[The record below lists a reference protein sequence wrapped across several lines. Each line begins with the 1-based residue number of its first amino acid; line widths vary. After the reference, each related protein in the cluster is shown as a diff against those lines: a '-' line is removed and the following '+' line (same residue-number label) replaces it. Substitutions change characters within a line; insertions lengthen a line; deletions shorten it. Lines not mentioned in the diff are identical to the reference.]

1 MERRSAD
8 RPERL
13 FLTRVS
19 FGTCD
24 RSLYSDGMRFG
35 FTLAVVGFVSAAIL
49 DAEPQ
54 RGAKPTRRTTTAVTC
69 SSDLG
74 RGAKS
79 ARQFCDVLI
88 SKAGAESVV
97 MAIPPHS
104 GTATLKFDLHN
115 RFVVPLGRSDPG
127 ATFTRNS
134 AIVAVLRSTG
144 EQISRAAVAGEFRTV
159 QDLFDRISGAG
170 PGGVKAVAPGP
181 AEPYEVTIP
190 TTVSSISLVGVRVE
204 VLRRTGQATLENE
217 GTPVAIVSNL
227 RIEYT
232 PR

>member
-1 MERRSAD
+1 MRRWGLLSIAI
-8 RPERL
+8 
-13 FLTRVS
+13 VA
-19 FGTCD
+19 GAA
-24 RSLYSDGMRFG
+24 
-35 FTLAVVGFVSAAIL
+35 TLAA
-49 DAEPQ
+49 DQ
-54 RGAKPTRRTTTAVTC
+54 RGAKPPARRTSTAVTC
-69 SSDLG
+69 TSDLG

-88 SKAGAESVV
+88 SRAGAESVV
-97 MAIPPHS
+97 MAIPPHT
-104 GTATLKFDLHN
+104 GTATLRFDLHN

-127 ATFTRNS
+127 AAFTRQA
-134 AIVAVLRSTG
+134 AIVAILRSTG

-159 QDLFDRISGAG
+159 QDLFDRIAGAG

-181 AEPYEVTIP
+181 AEPYTVEIP
-190 TTVSSISLVGVRVE
+190 PTVSSISLVGVRVE
-204 VLRRTGQATLENE
+204 ILTRAGQATKENE

>member
-1 MERRSAD
+1 MRVWGLLVIAIVAGASTLVAD
-8 RPERL
+8 
-13 FLTRVS
+13 
-19 FGTCD
+19 
-24 RSLYSDGMRFG
+24 
-35 FTLAVVGFVSAAIL
+35 
-49 DAEPQ
+49 Q
-54 RGAKPTRRTTTAVTC
+54 RATKGPARRTSTAVTC
-69 SSDLG
+69 TSDLG

-97 MAIPPHS
+97 MAIPPHT
-104 GTATLKFDLHN
+104 GAATLRFDLHN
-115 RFVVPLGRSDPG
+115 RFVVPLGRPDPG
-127 ATFTRNS
+127 AAFARHA
-134 AIVAVLRSTG
+134 AIVAILRSTG

-159 QDLFDRISGAG
+159 QDLFDRISGVG

-181 AEPYEVTIP
+181 VESYQVEIP
-190 TTVSSISLVGVRVE
+190 PTVSSISMVGVRVE
-204 VLRRTGQATLENE
+204 VLTRAGQATKETE

>member
-1 MERRSAD
+1 MAIAAGV
-8 RPERL
+8 
-13 FLTRVS
+13 T
-19 FGTCD
+19 
-24 RSLYSDGMRFG
+24 
-35 FTLAVVGFVSAAIL
+35 TLAA
-49 DAEPQ
+49 DQ
-54 RGAKPTRRTTTAVTC
+54 RATKAPARRTTTAVTC

-104 GTATLKFDLHN
+104 GAATLRFDLHN

-127 ATFTRNS
+127 AAFSRNS

-159 QDLFDRISGAG
+159 EDLFDRISGAG

-181 AEPYEVTIP
+181 AEAYQVEIP
-190 TTVSSISLVGVRVE
+190 PTVSSISLVGVRVD
-204 VLRRTGQATLENE
+204 VLTRAGQATHERE
-217 GTPVAIVSNL
+217 GIPVAIVSNL

>member
-1 MERRSAD
+1 MRPWAWLAFVIVSGATALAANEQRSSKSPA
-8 RPERL
+8 
-13 FLTRVS
+13 
-19 FGTCD
+19 
-24 RSLYSDGMRFG
+24 
-35 FTLAVVGFVSAAIL
+35 
-49 DAEPQ
+49 
-54 RGAKPTRRTTTAVTC
+54 RRTSTAVTC

-97 MAIPPHS
+97 MVIPPHS
-104 GTATLKFDLHN
+104 GAATLRFDLHN
-115 RFVVPLGRSDPG
+115 RFVVPLGRPDPG
-127 ATFTRNS
+127 AAFARHS

-144 EQISRAAVAGEFRTV
+144 EQISRAAVAAEFRTV
-159 QDLFDRISGAG
+159 QDLFDRISGTG

-181 AEPYEVTIP
+181 AEAYQVEIP
-190 TTVSSISLVGVRVE
+190 PTVSSISMVGVRVE
-204 VLRRTGQATLENE
+204 VLTRAGQATKENE

-227 RIEYT
+227 RVEYT